1 MKSAKTPYSITRY
14 CLVVAGALCLLHGL
28 TKPLLWLAGKRTTAI
43 IRYQENTVT
52 TRGAYWVRYSFSTP
66 DGLMHTGTAMTAVK
80 NARLAMVQVAYL
92 PSFPGLNMPA
102 YGGYAALIGTAWSGT
117 GLILILAG
125 RVAANAGRLRHK
137 KTIP

>member
-1 MKSAKTPYSITRY
+1 MTSPIKTHSITTY
-14 CLVVAGALCLLHGL
+14 CLVIAGALCLLHGL
-28 TKPLLWLAGKRTTAI
+28 TKPLLWFAGKRTTAL

-52 TRGAYWVRYSFSTP
+52 ARGAYWVRYAFSTP

-80 NARLAMVQVAYL
+80 SARLAIVRVAYL

-102 YGGYAALIGTAWSGT
+102 YGGYAALMGAAWSGT
-117 GLILILAG
+117 GLMLILAG

-137 KTIP
+137 KTIL